1 MTDEAGWLKWRRGG
15 MGASDVA
22 AAVTGHFGGA
32 VKVVARKIGVTPD
45 DIAPGLADRGKR
57 WEQPLADALLAT
69 HGLHAIGE
77 QIWAEHPEQ
86 PQHRA
91 TVEGFLYHEPEA
103 SIEDVDTLFE
113 IKTRG
118 LSAPWR
124 WDYWTIQPQWQM
136 HVTGM
141 TRCLLIV
148 ATINDAETN
157 QTSQLQGIEYRWIE
171 RDDHVI
177 DRLVVEADRLWS
189 FVEAGQLPEPTDG
202 SALDIV
208 REAYATTSADA
219 TADIDPVLDDIATFA
234 ELKIRAKAAAD
245 ALKLAEAKIRTA
257 MAEATEATTSDG
269 RWRVRVGEPIAKFT
283 RDSEAD
289 ALQLYPDYGKTVL
302 DRDRFKTH
310 RRDDY
315 ELLKRPTSDRRL
327 TIKEMSA

>member
-1 MTDEAGWLKWRRGG
+1 MSDETWLEWRRGG
-15 MGASDVA
+15 TGASDIA
-22 AAVTGHFGGA
+22 ASVTGHFGGD
-32 VKVVARKIGVTPD
+32 VKVVARKIGAAPD
-45 DIAPGLADRGKR
+45 DISPGLADRGKR

-77 QIWAEHPEQ
+77 QVWAEHPER
-86 PQHRA
+86 PRDRA
-91 TVEGFLYHEPEA
+91 TVEGFLYHKPEA
-103 SIEDVDTLFE
+103 SIDDVDTLFE

-124 WDYWTIQPQWQM
+124 WDYWTTQTHWQM

-141 TRCLLIV
+141 ARCLLIV
-148 ATINDAETN
+148 ATINDAETDPAR
-157 QTSQLQGIEYRWIE
+157 QLRGIEYRWIE
-171 RDDHVI
+171 RDDHLI
-177 DRLVVEADRLWS
+177 ERLVVEADRLWS
-189 FVEAGQLPEPTDG
+189 YVEARQLPEPSDG
-202 SALDIV
+202 SALEFV
-208 REAYATTSADA
+208 REAYATTAADA
-219 TADIDPVLDDIATFA
+219 TADLDPVVDDIATFA
-234 ELKIRAKAAAD
+234 ELKVRAKAADD

-257 MAEATEATTSDG
+257 MAEATEAVTSDG

-302 DRDRFKTH
+302 DRERFKNH

-327 TIKEMSA
+327 TIKEMSE